1 MRKATRNYIL
11 DAILGLT
18 FLFQGISGFI
28 LWLVLPRGS
37 GGGYRGGAGESS
49 GVSTFLFTRHTWLD
63 IHEWAAV
70 ALLVAFA
77 VHITLHWRW
86 IFYMTKSY
94 FRRHNEA

>member
-1 MRKATRNYIL
+1 M

-37 GGGYRGGAGESS
+37 GGRYRGDAGES
-49 GVSTFLFTRHTWLD
+49 GEISTFLFSRHTWLD

-70 ALLVAFA
+70 ALLVMLAL
-77 VHITLHWRW
+77 HIAIHWRW
-86 IFYMTKSY
+86 IVYMTKSY
-94 FRRHNEA
+94 FGHHNQA

>member
-1 MRKATRNYIL
+1 MDAT
-11 DAILGLT
+11 LGLT

-37 GGGYRGGAGESS
+37 GGGYRGGAGEH
-49 GVSTFLFTRHTWLD
+49 GEVSTFLFTRHTWLD

-94 FRRHNEA
+94 FRHRNEA

>member
-1 MRKATRNYIL
+1 M

-37 GGGYRGGAGESS
+37 GGGYGGGHGGGGGESG
-49 GVSTFLFTRHTWLD
+49 GVSTFLFDRHTWLD

>member
-1 MRKATRNYIL
+1 M

-37 GGGYRGGAGESS
+37 GGGYGGGHGGGAGESG
-49 GVSTFLFTRHTWLD
+49 GVSTFLFDRHTWLD

-94 FRRHNEA
+94 FRHRNEA